1 MFNLEHKWQSTKLK
15 NKKTQFEKLVKKV
28 QANSGVIATIV
39 AAID

>member
-1 MFNLEHKWQSTKLK
+1 MAKHKVK

-39 AAID
+39 ATID